1 MKKVTAFILFSMCII
16 LNSYAQNEKE
26 SFKPSGKIFM
36 RVFSNFNTTITDG
49 TSKSAFALERAYLGY
64 EFNLSDNFSGK
75 INFDIGNPND
85 KGDFEMTAFIKNA
98 YLKYTLNKFSVSFGM
113 IPTTQFELQERIW
126 GYRYVEKSFQDA
138 YKIGSSADLGIS
150 AAYSFTNWLSADVIA
165 VNGEGFKKIQADNKF
180 KTGLGITLTPVK
192 GLTARGYF
200 DVMGKDSTQ
209 STLIGFLGYEFAKGS
224 IGAEYN
230 LQNNF
235 GYGKGKDLSGASV
248 YASLSPLKNIKLY
261 GRYDYLTSSLLPGK
275 TDNWNLAKDGN
286 LIIAGI
292 EFQPVKGVKLSP
304 NYRLWSP
311 SDEQKPSV
319 HSFFISCDI
328 KF

>member
-16 LNSYAQNEKE
+16 LNSYAQSEKE

-49 TSKSAFALERAYLGY
+49 TAQSAFALERAYLGY
-64 EFNLSDNFSGK
+64 DFNLSEEFSGK
-75 INFDIGNPND
+75 INFDIGNPGN
-85 KGDFEMTAFIKNA
+85 GSSFEMTAFIKNA

-113 IPTTQFELQERIW
+113 IPTTQFDIQERVW

-138 YKIGSSADLGIS
+138 YKIGSSADLGLS
-150 AAYSFTNWLSADVIA
+150 ASYSFTNWLSADVIA

-180 KTGLGITLTPVK
+180 KTGLGLTLTPVK

-209 STLIGFLGYEFAKGS
+209 STLVGFLSYDLGKAS
-224 IGAEYN
+224 LSAEYN
-230 LQNNF
+230 LQKNV
-235 GYGKGKDLSGASV
+235 GYADGKDLSGASV
-248 YASLSPLKNIKLY
+248 YATVIPFKNIKFY
-261 GRYDYLTSSLLPGK
+261 GRYDYLTSSLLTGK
-275 TDNWNLAKDGN
+275 TDNWNLSKDGS

-311 SDEQKPSV
+311 SDEQKPSI